1 MPSCVSVK
9 KNGRRIS
16 QASSLKM
23 KTSSRTCHEV
33 VVDVEVVVEVEVVVV
48 VEVEVVVV
56 VVVVVD
62 VVVEVVDL
70 ATIALDH
77 LFEMV

>member
-23 KTSSRTCHEV
+23 KTSSRTCHVVEV
-33 VVDVEVVVEVEVVVV
+33 VVEVVIDVEVVVEVV
-48 VEVEVVVV
+48 VVVV

>member
-1 MPSCVSVK
+1 MLSCVSAK
-9 KNGRRIS
+9 KNAKRIS

-23 KTSSRTCHEV
+23 KTSSQSCQAAI
-33 VVDVEVVVEVEVVVV
+33 VEVEVE
-48 VEVEVVVV
+48 VEVEDEDEVEVE
-56 VVVVVD
+56 
-62 VVVEVVDL
+62 VEVVDL